1 MTQIDLQFMFKENQN
16 LACLKARH
24 ITHGILIKHTNYSS
38 YFQYLCKL
46 SPQKIG
52 RNSLYL

>member
-24 ITHGILIKHTNYSS
+24 ITHSILIKHTNYSS